1 MANAVGECNACEG
14 GQTIQSSLISEPNL
28 PISEPKPISQPDLP
42 CCGPELG
49 SSLPEEAERLSAR
62 LAVLDPAFAGT
73 ADPGRVVIEIAN
85 DFPDVRGWKMVLQ

>member
-1 MANAVGECNACEG
+1 
-14 GQTIQSSLISEPNL
+14 
-28 PISEPKPISQPDLP
+28 
-42 CCGPELG
+42 
-49 SSLPEEAERLSAR
+49 LPEEAERLSAR